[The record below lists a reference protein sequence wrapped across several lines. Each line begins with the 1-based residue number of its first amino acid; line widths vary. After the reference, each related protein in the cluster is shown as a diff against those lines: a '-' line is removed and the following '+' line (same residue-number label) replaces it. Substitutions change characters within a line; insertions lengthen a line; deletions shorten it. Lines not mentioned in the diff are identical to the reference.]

1 MKNMSNQEQLKKLN
15 QFVIKEDKK
24 GKLDEQIKQMSD
36 IYKLDPVKDRDE
48 ILKFIAGAI
57 NYLLNDGYKS

>member
-1 MKNMSNQEQLKKLN
+1 MKNMNNQEQLKKLN